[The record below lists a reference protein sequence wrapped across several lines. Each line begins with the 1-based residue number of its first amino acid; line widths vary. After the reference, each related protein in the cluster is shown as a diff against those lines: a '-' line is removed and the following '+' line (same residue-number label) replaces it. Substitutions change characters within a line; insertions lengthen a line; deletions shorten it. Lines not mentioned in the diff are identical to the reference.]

1 MKKYFISILLC
12 VITVLTLAFTA
23 CGNGKGNT
31 VLEFTYSYST
41 PYEYSDEKSIYFNKD
56 FDSITLN
63 ASFEIEEGVAELRI
77 LDKQSG
83 AVVWEKTAD
92 KKEDFEIELKSITAD
107 SEYIFKIESK
117 ETKHVHLTITSPEKL
132 VKNKEKPEVK

>member
-1 MKKYFISILLC
+1 MKKYLISILLC
-12 VITVLTLAFTA
+12 IITILAFTA
-23 CGNGKGNT
+23 CGSGKGNT
-31 VLEFTYSYST
+31 VLEFTYSHST
-41 PYEYSDEKSIYFNKD
+41 PYEYSDEKIIYFNKD
-56 FDSITLN
+56 FDSIVLS

-77 LDKQSG
+77 LDKQSNE
-83 AVVWEKTAD
+83 VVWEKTAD
-92 KKEDFEIELKSITAD
+92 KKEDFEIELKSVTAD